1 MIVKAGLAAVILAG
15 LISPVLA
22 YNAAPEQGLAA
33 RRAHC
38 LAVTHS
44 DEMAFESCVTGHAA
58 NPKAWAPI
66 GQASSL
72 SRPASER
79 TTF

>member
-22 YNAAPEQGLAA
+22 SNAMADQREAA

-38 LAVTHS
+38 LAVAHS

-58 NPKAWAPI
+58 NPKAWVPVA
-66 GQASSL
+66 QESSR
-72 SRPASER
+72 SR
-79 TTF
+79 